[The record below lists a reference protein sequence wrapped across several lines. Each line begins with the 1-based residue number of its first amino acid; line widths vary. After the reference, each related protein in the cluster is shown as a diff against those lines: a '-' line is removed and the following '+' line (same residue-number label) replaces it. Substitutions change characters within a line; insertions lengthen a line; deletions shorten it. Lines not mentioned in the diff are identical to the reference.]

1 MLTTSEVQAQT
12 AGMDRRED
20 RHDNR
25 QDRRSDRR
33 SKKKKPKQQF
43 NWLSRIAC
51 AYRRASRRG
60 FWKEHGAIAMSA
72 FGQKR
77 TFPRISAMFAE
88 TLVSSTTNP
97 RIYVDRSNPNWH
109 KFWRLR
115 AQGKNQ

>member
-1 MLTTSEVQAQT
+1 MSVTAPSVMLTTSEVQAQT

-72 FGQKR
+72 FAQKR

-88 TLVSSTTNP
+88 DIREFHYQPPDS
-97 RIYVDRSNPNWH
+97 R
-109 KFWRLR
+109 
-115 AQGKNQ
+115 

>member
-1 MLTTSEVQAQT
+1 MSVTAPSVMLTTSEVQAQT

-51 AYRRASRRG
+51 AYRRAESAG
-60 FWKEHGAIAMSA
+60 FLEGAWSYSHV
-72 FGQKR
+72 R
-77 TFPRISAMFAE
+77 
-88 TLVSSTTNP
+88 
-97 RIYVDRSNPNWH
+97 
-109 KFWRLR
+109 FWSKADIPEDQRNVR
-115 AQGKNQ
+115 